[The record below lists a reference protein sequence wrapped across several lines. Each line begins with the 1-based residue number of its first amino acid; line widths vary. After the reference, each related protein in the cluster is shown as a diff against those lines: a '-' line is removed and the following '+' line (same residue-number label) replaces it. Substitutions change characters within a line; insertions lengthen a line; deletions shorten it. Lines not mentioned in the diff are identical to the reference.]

1 MSIAVLLP
9 ALTSLLAFVFALALL
24 DQWVER
30 RHGYQLIWAL
40 GMLFFAV
47 ASACEAIGALLPL
60 DQHWPELLYRTWYL
74 TGAVFTAAWLGLGTA
89 YLLGKTRFG
98 FAYAFLVFFGGF
110 LAFVTRNTY
119 NAGTL
124 GVLVIIVALVVAI
137 AIAVETYFQNERWP
151 QIAALTVV
159 AASLVGAFF
168 AFTDP
173 LAAPTPVGGAVP
185 TGAAMAGPVRVISL
199 FLNVPG
205 GISLVLGALFSVY
218 IFMPKKR
225 VLDYSLDAGQPGD
238 QFLFNI
244 FLAIV
249 AIPVNFVASLPGAIV
264 ALFTGRI
271 HSRVP
276 ATLLIAIGGIIVSS
290 ADALSRLGSTTF
302 YSAAKLVALVLIFV
316 GFLISTEVFREIR
329 IPFTHRVLRPERHEP
344 TPATVNAAT
353 DSAP

>member
-1 MSIAVLLP
+1 MWVAVLLP

-24 DQWVER
+24 DQWIDR
-30 RHGYQLIWAL
+30 RRGFQAIWAL
-40 GMLFFAV
+40 GMLFFSV
-47 ASACEAIGALLPL
+47 ASAAEAIGAAGG
-60 DQHWPELLYRTWYL
+60 WSEFLYRTWYL

-98 FAYAFLVFFGGF
+98 YAYAFLVFFGGF

-119 NAGTL
+119 NAGTV
-124 GVLVIIVALVVAI
+124 GVLVLIAALIIAI

-159 AASLVGAFF
+159 VASILGAYF

-173 LAAPTPVGGAVP
+173 LTAALPTQDVVP
-185 TGAAMAGPVRVISL
+185 TGTALTGPVRSVSL
-199 FLNVPG
+199 FMNVPG
-205 GISLVLGALFSVY
+205 GIALILGALFSAY

-225 VLDYSLDAGQPGD
+225 VLDYSLDAGQSGD

-249 AIPVNFVASLPGAIV
+249 AVPVNFVASLPGAIV

-276 ATLLIAIGGIIVSS
+276 ATLLIGIGGIVVSS
-290 ADALSRLGSTTF
+290 ADALSRLGSTSF
-302 YSAAKLVALVLIFV
+302 YSGAKLVALVLIFG

-329 IPFTHRVLRPERHEP
+329 VPFTRRVLRAERQEN
-344 TPATVNAAT
+344 PAAANAVT
-353 DSAP
+353 DTAR

>member
-9 ALTSLLAFVFALALL
+9 ALTSLLAFVFALALV
-24 DQWVER
+24 DQWLDR
-30 RHGYQLIWAL
+30 RHGYQAIWAV
-40 GMLFFAV
+40 GMLFFAI
-47 ASACEAIGALLPL
+47 ASGCEAIGAAAGWSEP
-60 DQHWPELLYRTWYL
+60 LYRAWYA
-74 TGAVFTAAWLGLGTA
+74 TGAVFTASWLGLGTA

-98 FAYAFLVFFGGF
+98 YAYAFLVFFGGF
-110 LAFVTRNTY
+110 LAFVARNTY
-119 NAGTL
+119 NAGTV
-124 GVLVIIVALVVAI
+124 GVLVFIAALIVAL

-159 AASLVGAFF
+159 VASIVGAYF

-173 LAAPTPVGGAVP
+173 MTGPLPAQNAVP
-185 TGAAMAGPVRVISL
+185 TGAALTGPVRIISL

-205 GISLVLGALFSVY
+205 GIALILGALFSAY

-225 VLDYSLDAGQPGD
+225 VLDYSLDAGQSGD

-249 AIPVNFVASLPGAIV
+249 AMPVNFVASVPGAV
-264 ALFTGRI
+264 AALFTGRI

-276 ATLLIAIGGIIVSS
+276 TTLLIAIGGIVVSS
-290 ADALSRLGSTTF
+290 ADALSRLGSTSF
-302 YSAAKLVALVLIFV
+302 YSGAKLIALVLIFG

-329 IPFTHRVLRPERHEP
+329 IPFTHRVLRGERQE
-344 TPATVNAAT
+344 PATANVAS
-353 DSAP
+353 DSAR

>member
-1 MSIAVLLP
+1 MSIAVVLP
-9 ALTSLLAFVFALALL
+9 ALTSLLALIFALALL
-24 DQWVER
+24 DQWLER
-30 RHGYQLIWAL
+30 RRGFQAIWAL
-40 GMLFFAV
+40 GMVFFAIG
-47 ASACEAIGALLPL
+47 SACEAIGASLAA

-98 FAYAFLVFFGGF
+98 YAYAVLVFFGGF
-110 LAFVTRNTY
+110 LAFVARNTY
-119 NAGTL
+119 DAGTI
-124 GVLVIIVALVVAI
+124 GVLVFIAALVITI

-151 QIAALTVV
+151 IIAALTVV
-159 AASLVGAFF
+159 VASFVGAFF

-173 LAAPTPVGGAVP
+173 ITGPLPTGGAVP
-185 TGAAMAGPVRVISL
+185 TGASITGPVRIISL
-199 FLNVPG
+199 FMNVPG
-205 GISLVLGALFSVY
+205 GIALILGALFSAY

-225 VLDYSLDAGQPGD
+225 VLDYSLDAGQSGD

-249 AIPVNFVASLPGAIV
+249 AMPVNFVASLPGAIK
-264 ALFTGRI
+264 ALFTGKI

-276 ATLLIAIGGIIVSS
+276 STLLIAIGGIVVSS

-302 YSAAKLVALVLIFV
+302 YSGAKLLALVLIFA

-329 IPFTHRVLRPERHEP
+329 VPFTHRVLRGDRQEP
-344 TPATVNAAT
+344 TAQAPAT
-353 DSAP
+353 DSAR